1 MGLLGSA
8 MGRALAGAGSAAADI
23 GNKYIDQ
30 QLALQRAQV
39 LEDLR
44 IQSAGKIREQ
54 DDAFRND
61 PTRVARDRA
70 NKVADVTAEGGA
82 RNQVTLEG
90 ERARATDP
98 ALRQGM
104 IDTATETA
112 KAGAKAKADVEYD
125 ETVKRGT
132 DPLYLKAQKALKEA
146 ERQPESAGSLAQAAL
161 ARAQLAAL
169 NNMQAIRQQLAEAV
183 ATGNKGAEEALRE
196 QLDVFESKPGKAD
209 KLRAAIE
216 GAEKTLQGAAKVLN
230 DPMASEPAK
239 KEAEE
244 SVRQARVR
252 IDSYS
257 KQLGIDTE
265 KPKAPQA
272 QMHMDAEAAI
282 KSGASRA
289 AVNQRL
295 KEQGYEPLPEPGA
308 RARTSLGERAM
319 QKDPGSITGMSE
331 ATLRQIAGIQG
342 HAMQAQAQAE
352 LKRRESTAEPVDT
365 TGFGFGNR

>member
-1 MGLLGSA
+1 MSFWQTALGGA
-8 MGRALAGAGSAAADI
+8 VAGVAKGAGEL

-30 QLALQRAQV
+30 NLALQRAQV

-82 RNQVTLEG
+82 RNQVALEG

-98 ALRQGM
+98 ALRQGL
-104 IDTATETA
+104 IDTATATA
-112 KAGAKAKADVEYD
+112 KAGAKVKDEAEYD
-125 ETVKRGT
+125 ATLKRGS

-146 ERQPESAGSLAQAAL
+146 ERLPESSASLAQAAL
-161 ARAQLAAL
+161 ARAQLSAL

-183 ATGNKGAEEALRE
+183 ATGNKGQEEALRE
-196 QLDVFESKPGKAD
+196 QLDIFESKPGKAD

-230 DPMASEPAK
+230 DPMASEQAR

-252 IDSYS
+252 IDAYS
-257 KQLGIDTE
+257 KQLGLDTD
-265 KPKAPQA
+265 KPKVPEADAHRQA
-272 QMHMDAEAAI
+272 AEAI
-282 KSGASRA
+282 KAGASRE

-295 KEQGYEPLPEPGA
+295 KEQGFNPLPVPGQKVA
-308 RARTSLGERAM
+308 PPAVPAGGLPTVAPPRSTTVPLSFRAQQEQRRREQEEAERA
-319 QKDPGSITGMSE
+319 QYGTLPP
-331 ATLRQIAGIQG
+331 ATLEQLRG
-342 HAMQAQAQAE
+342 
-352 LKRRESTAEPVDT
+352 R
-365 TGFGFGNR
+365 